1 MCLGAVPLFML
12 LVGENLIGEVVV
24 LVNEEINFLTRFFA
38 LGAKIVYLVD
48 GIFLLVEAF
57 FGTFW

>member
-1 MCLGAVPLFML
+1 MCLGAVSLFML

-38 LGAKIVYLVD
+38 LVKDI
-48 GIFLLVEAF
+48 
-57 FGTFW
+57 